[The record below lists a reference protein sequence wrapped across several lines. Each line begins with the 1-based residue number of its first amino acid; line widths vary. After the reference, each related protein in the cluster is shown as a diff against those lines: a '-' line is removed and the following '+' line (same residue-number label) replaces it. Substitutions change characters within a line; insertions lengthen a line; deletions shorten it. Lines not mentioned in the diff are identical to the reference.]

1 MKKLGQ
7 NMETHIDFEYHRV
20 REECKMSEM
29 CEKQICYYLNVLE
42 RALEKTYASLF
53 HYIFDTYQI

>member
-1 MKKLGQ
+1 MILADYQTGKMKKLGQ

-29 CEKQICYYLNVLE
+29 CEKQI
-42 RALEKTYASLF
+42 
-53 HYIFDTYQI
+53 

>member
-1 MKKLGQ
+1 
-7 NMETHIDFEYHRV
+7 METHIDFEYHRV

-29 CEKQICYYLNVLE
+29 CEKQIWYYLNVLE